1 MSNSND
7 LRVLSRVGA
16 RELALEEMERITGS
30 GRNTHA
36 SQVLT
41 GTPSAPDENFD
52 S

>member
-1 MSNSND
+1 MSNSD
-7 LRVLSRVGA
+7 DHRVLSRVGA
-16 RELALEEMERITGS
+16 RELTMEEMERITGR

-41 GTPSAPDENFD
+41 GAPSAPDESFD

>member
-1 MSNSND
+1 MSNSSD
-7 LRVLSRVGA
+7 HRVLNRVGA
-16 RELALEEMERITGS
+16 RDLTMEEMERITGG

-36 SQVLT
+36 SHVLT